1 MVDLSFLKNLGFLG
15 NTLDHYL
22 YALLVFAGLY
32 IGLALIRGVVLLRL
46 EVVAKKTTNKYDD
59 VVINALLKINW
70 PFFFFVSLLSAIRYI
85 KTIDLVDKIAFYLT
99 VFVITIYVVRVLRVL
114 IVQGSHA
121 VNTRGDKI
129 EEDYDDSLANVMAT
143 IIQAL
148 VWVGIFLF
156 LLSNAGVDITTALA
170 GVGVGGIAI
179 AFALQNVLSDL
190 FASFSIYFDK
200 PFKKGDFLVIGTDSG
215 IVQKIGLKS
224 TRIKTLQGEELVVS
238 NKELTETRINNFKKL
253 ERRRVVI
260 TIGVT
265 YDTPVAKM
273 KKIPDMVKKI
283 MEKEKKAT
291 FDRAHFKE
299 YADSSMNFEIVF
311 YIESSEYLTY
321 MDIRQRINLEILK
334 IFNKEKI
341 NFAFPSRTIY
351 LKK

>member
-1 MVDLSFLKNLGFLG
+1 MKEASFLG

-22 YALLVFAGLY
+22 YALLVFAGIY
-32 IGLALIRGVVLLRL
+32 IGLALIRGLVLVRL
-46 EVVAKKTTNKYDD
+46 KVVAKKTKNKFDD
-59 VVINALLKINW
+59 TVINALLKINW
-70 PFFFFVSLLSAIRYI
+70 PFFFFVSLLSAIRYV
-85 KTIDLVDKIAFYLT
+85 KTIEIVNEIAFYLT

-121 VNTRGDKI
+121 FNTRGDKS
-129 EEDYDDSLANVMAT
+129 EEDYDDSLTNVMAT

-148 VWVGIFLF
+148 VWLGVVLF
-156 LLSNAGVDITTALA
+156 LLSNVGVDITTALA

-253 ERRRVVI
+253 ERRRVVFS
-260 TIGVT
+260 IGVQ
-265 YDTPVAKM
+265 YDTGIKKM
-273 KKIPDMVKKI
+273 EKIPDLIEKI
-283 MEKEKKAT
+283 IKNAKDVE
-291 FDRAHFKE
+291 FDRCHFKE

-311 YIESSEYLTY
+311 YINSSDYKFY
-321 MDIRQRINLEILK
+321 MDKRQKINMKILET
-334 IFNKEKI
+334 FNKEKI
-341 NFAFPSRTIY
+341 DFAFPSRTVY